1 MCPTYKHNLPRK
13 DAHNHVL
20 ASWRRWRHPWTTH
33 HQGGSLGIASQQWCA
48 PTHHVR
54 AATLINPM
62 TPPRLKFHQEVGCPA
77 LEKHGHICR
86 KDVTALATIVKKSNK
101 KPPRTPYQPRQTE
114 ARRASEETG
123 SETASA
129 RQVHSPS
136 IPTTESPPQPP
147 PSLINFTASSSRHK
161 YHPSSESSSAGAL
174 VERVHRTLL
183 ARFGWRSS
191 VWGNGK

>member
-1 MCPTYKHNLPRK
+1 MSDAQAQPTPTGLTQPFHIQTLPTKSSTYYPPPRGVPWNRITAMVRSDTSCPGCHFNKP
-13 DAHNHVL
+13 DD
-20 ASWRRWRHPWTTH
+20 
-33 HQGGSLGIASQQWCA
+33 
-48 PTHHVR
+48 
-54 AATLINPM
+54 
-62 TPPRLKFHQEVGCPA
+62 PPRLKFHQEVGCPA

-129 RQVHSPS
+129 SQVHSPS

-183 ARFGWRSS
+183 ARFG
-191 VWGNGK
+191 